1 MLLLSEAMQHYGD
14 YCYTLSP
21 KTRKIYK
28 EHLAR
33 LLTTIGD
40 INLAE
45 ITYHTMLKF
54 MANLKDK
61 NGHKYSPAYEHQIYR
76 SLHTFFQYCI
86 LEEWITKN
94 PLARV
99 PKPIINIGTKPRLQ
113 LTQVERLIQAVRRT
127 KYHRRNLVV
136 ILLMLDSGLRLGEVA
151 GLKLTDIRMDNK
163 TAFISH
169 TKTHVTREVP
179 LSEETITALTIYL
192 KYRKP
197 LHPQEDALLLARDGR
212 PLTPLAISL
221 LTRRLQDKLGFRLH
235 PHLLR
240 HTFANLYI
248 RKGNLKKLQKIL
260 GHSRIDTTARFYTDP
275 DLEDIIQEHRY
286 ASPTAQLK
294 KMKAL

>member
-1 MLLLSEAMQHYGD
+1 MLLLSEAIHHYGD

-21 KTRKIYK
+21 KTRKIYQ
-28 EHLAR
+28 EHLTR

-40 INLAE
+40 IDLTE

-54 MANLKDK
+54 MATLKDK
-61 NGHKYSPAYEHQIYR
+61 NDHKYSPAYEHQIYR
-76 SLHTFFQYCI
+76 SLHAFFQYCI

-94 PLARV
+94 PLTRV
-99 PKPIINIGTKPRLQ
+99 PKPIINVGTKPRLQ
-113 LTQVERLIQAVRRT
+113 LTQVERLIQAVKST
-127 KYHRRNLVV
+127 KYHRRNLVIV
-136 ILLMLDSGLRLGEVA
+136 LLMLDSGLRLGEVA
-151 GLKLTDIRMDNK
+151 GLKLADIRLDNN

-179 LSEETITALTIYL
+179 LSEETIAALTVYL

-197 LHPQEDALLLARDGR
+197 IRPQEEILLLTRDGR
-212 PLTPLAISL
+212 PLTPLAIL
-221 LTRRLQDKLGFRLH
+221 LLMRRLQNKLGFRLH
-235 PHLLR
+235 AHLLR